1 MNRITKPLAAMLFAA
16 FTALPLACAAQIRI
30 GVLVSSTGNGAV
42 VGIPQKNSAALLPPR
57 VADMGVEY
65 TVLDDAGDPTNTVRN
80 AKKLM
85 SENHVDALIG
95 PSLSPNAMA
104 ILGFIAEEKVPL
116 IATVGT
122 DAIIEP
128 MDDKR
133 RWAFKTTQTDDL
145 ICAAL
150 IAHMVKNKVKTAG
163 FIGFADPYGENWY
176 KVFSAQAQ
184 RNGIQI
190 VANERF
196 LRTDT
201 SVVGQTAKIMQA
213 RPDVV
218 LVGAAGGPTVLPHT
232 TLVEAGFKGR
242 IYQTHGAATGD
253 FIRLGGARVEGTVL
267 AAGPMLVIDEIPAA
281 NPIKAVTLKYIADYE
296 KLYGAKPS
304 TFGANTYDAGLILA
318 KAIPVALKSGKPGT
332 VEFRSA
338 LRDAI
343 EQTHDLVGAQGVFNM
358 TPANHHGMDE
368 RARVLVTVEG
378 GKFKLLKD

>member
-1 MNRITKPLAAMLFAA
+1 MNHSRIVVFVSCLLLPLAA
-16 FTALPLACAAQIRI
+16 AAQIRM

-42 VGIPQKNSAALLPPR
+42 VGIPQKNSAALLPTS
-57 VADMGVEY
+57 VAGMTVEY
-65 TVLDDAGDPTNTVRN
+65 TILDDAGDPTNTVKN
-80 AKKLM
+80 AKKLI

-116 IATVGT
+116 VATVGT
-122 DAIIEP
+122 DAIVEP

-150 IAHMVKNKVKTAG
+150 VAHMVKNKVKTAG

-176 KVFSAQAQ
+176 KTFSALAQ
-184 RNGIQI
+184 KNGIHI
-190 VANERF
+190 IANERF

-201 SVVGQTAKIMQA
+201 SVVGQTAKIILA
-213 RPDVV
+213 NPDVV

-232 TLVEAGFKGR
+232 TLVEAGYKGR
-242 IYQTHGAATGD
+242 IYQTHGAATPD
-253 FIRLGGARVEGTVL
+253 FIRLGGAKVEGTVL
-267 AAGPMLVIDEIPAA
+267 AAGPMLVIDEIPAS
-281 NPIKAVTLKYIADYE
+281 NPIKAVTIKYIADYE
-296 KLYGAKPS
+296 KLYNAKPA

-343 EQTHDLVGAQGVFNM
+343 EQTANLIGTQGVFNM
-358 TPANHHGMDE
+358 SPTNHHGMDE
-368 RARVLVTVEG
+368 RARVLVIVEG
-378 GKFKLLKD
+378 GRFKLLKE